1 MRDKPDFKSLIN
13 LNEQKINRAIRKS
26 DVYLKAL
33 VLNDALKRRVMDET
47 SFDLPSRL
55 DSSRLDFETG
65 RYLEASRGKIEE
77 SKPQS

>member
-47 SFDLPSRL
+47 SFDLKSRL

-65 RYLEASRGKIEE
+65 RYLEASRGKI
-77 SKPQS
+77 